1 MGIKEDWSRVKDTKK
16 YGETIERVF
25 GVRLRLPSKDTPGYD
40 DYLNEVRLILTKYDM
55 KQAAE
60 EIYKMLVNKYQL

>member
-25 GVRLRLPSKDTPGYD
+25 GIRLKLPAKDTPEYE
-40 DYLNEVRLILTKYDM
+40 DYVNEVRLILTKYDM
-55 KQAAE
+55 TTAAE